1 VSWRAG
7 RWLYVQGIWQ
17 GANARSLDPASHPGW
32 AGVAAMNDLAAAFYT
47 FARNAASA
55 SAE

>member
-1 VSWRAG
+1 VSWRTSG
-7 RWLYVQGIWQ
+7 RLYVQGIRQ
-17 GANARSLDPASHPGW
+17 GAKARGLDPASLPGRD
-32 AGVAAMNDLAAAFYT
+32 GIAAMNDLAVALHA

>member
-1 VSWRAG
+1 MSWRTG

-17 GANARSLDPASHPGW
+17 GAKARGLDPASLPGW
-32 AGVAAMNDLAAAFYT
+32 AGIAAMNDLAAALYA

>member
-1 VSWRAG
+1 VSWRTG
-7 RWLYVQGIWQ
+7 RWLYVQGIWRGRGRGLQ
-17 GANARSLDPASHPGW
+17 SGVAFGLGR
-32 AGVAAMNDLAAAFYT
+32 VAAMNDLAVALHA

>member
-17 GANARSLDPASHPGW
+17 GANARSLDPASLPGW
-32 AGVAAMNDLAAAFYT
+32 AGVTAMNDLAAAFYT